1 MCALPHPINLLCAF
15 YQNTAFCVYSFIQLL
30 KSEEGM
36 TALEV
41 FREQHTHLYQI
52 MQFTGSSTLNINRIN
67 NVIQQRLELLC
78 TC

>member
-1 MCALPHPINLLCAF
+1 MSALPHTINLLCAF
-15 YQNTAFCVYSFIQLL
+15 YQSMVFCVYSF
-30 KSEEGM
+30 KSLIKREESM

-41 FREQHTHLYQI
+41 FREQRTHLYQI

-67 NVIQQRLELLC
+67 NVIQQRLELPC